1 MPFYSEERKAALL
14 KMMLPPLSLS
24 AAEVARREG
33 CSDMS
38 LHYWRKQAAARGTQL
53 SDAKQPAENWSAE
66 SKLAIIIETGSLSE
80 LEIGEYCRRKGI
92 FPEQITDWRNA
103 FIAGSTK
110 QSTAKTASSGQSR
123 DDKNRIRELE
133 RELRR
138 KDAALAETAALLVLR
153 KKPQCL
159 LGERRRG
166 HLTLLPERY
175 LLVDWLNEAILAG
188 ARRAPACQEVG
199 ISLRTLQRWSL
210 PQELLADGRTTTL
223 RPIPNNALS
232 ELERQ
237 GIVTLCNSKAYAHL
251 PPSQI
256 VPQLADEGRYV
267 ASEAT
272 FYRVLHAAG
281 QQHHRS
287 RAKRPHRHEAPT
299 TYAATS
305 ANQVWSWDI
314 TYLPSPARGK
324 FYYLYL
330 IEDIYS
336 RKAVGWEVYEAE
348 SGEKAA
354 ALLQRSV
361 TQEKCWRQP
370 LVLHSD
376 NGAPM
381 KSVTLLTKM
390 YDLGITPSRGR
401 PRVSNDNPYSESLF
415 RTLKYCPQ
423 WPQAGF
429 TSLDDARI
437 WVRNFMTWYNTVHRH
452 SRIRFVTPAQR
463 HEGKD
468 REILARRDAIYRQ
481 AREKRPERW
490 SGETRNWNPIGTV
503 YLNPERELT
512 VVIKI
517 A

>member
-24 AAEVARREG
+24 ASEVARREG

-38 LHYWRKQAAARGTQL
+38 LHYWRKQAAARGSQL
-53 SDAKQPAENWSAE
+53 SENKQSPESWSAE
-66 SKLAIIIETGSLSE
+66 SKLMAVIESSALSE
-80 LEIGEYCRRKGI
+80 LELSEYCRRNGI
-92 FPEQITDWRNA
+92 FPAQIDGWRKA
-103 FIAGSTK
+103 FIANSTNHSALK
-110 QSTAKTASSGQSR
+110 KGIAGETKE
-123 DDKNRIRELE
+123 DKNRIRELE

-138 KDAALAETAALLVLR
+138 KDAALAETVALLVLR

-166 HLTLLPERY
+166 QLTLLPERH
-175 LLVDWLNEAILAG
+175 LLVDWLTEAITAG
-188 ARRAPACQEVG
+188 ARRAPACLEVG
-199 ISLRTLQRWSL
+199 ISLRTLQRWIL
-210 PQELLADGRTTTL
+210 PEALLADGRTTTV
-223 RPIPNNALS
+223 RPVPNNALS
-232 ELERQ
+232 DVERQ
-237 GIVTLCNSKAYAHL
+237 AILALCNSKAYAHL

-256 VPQLADEGRYV
+256 VPRLADEGRYM

-272 FYRVLHAAG
+272 FYRVLHAAD

-299 TYAATS
+299 TYAATA

-314 TYLPSPARGK
+314 TYLPSPVRGK

-348 SGEKAA
+348 NGEKAA
-354 ALLQRSV
+354 VLLQRSV
-361 TQEKCWRQP
+361 TREKCWRQP

-423 WPQAGF
+423 WPQDGF
-429 TSLDDARI
+429 GSLDDARI
-437 WVRNFMTWYNTVHRH
+437 WVRNFMAWYNTEHRH

-463 HEGKD
+463 HERKD
-468 REILARRDAIYRQ
+468 REILARRAAIYGQ

-490 SGETRNWNPIGTV
+490 SGETRNWDPIGTV
-503 YLNPERELT
+503 HLNPERELT
-512 VVIKI
+512 VVVKV